1 MTQSPLSSSLSEK
14 GTEQKARQA
23 PKGMGRWRER
33 KGVRGMGRWTERTR
47 RDRMK
52 PERRGEREGQQGGL
66 EGESRQRIRRR
77 RVSMWKNPV

>member
-1 MTQSPLSSSLSEK
+1 
-14 GTEQKARQA
+14 
-23 PKGMGRWRER
+23 MGRWRER

-47 RDRMK
+47 RERMK

-77 RVSMWKNPV
+77 RVPNEIPFYEPTPGSC